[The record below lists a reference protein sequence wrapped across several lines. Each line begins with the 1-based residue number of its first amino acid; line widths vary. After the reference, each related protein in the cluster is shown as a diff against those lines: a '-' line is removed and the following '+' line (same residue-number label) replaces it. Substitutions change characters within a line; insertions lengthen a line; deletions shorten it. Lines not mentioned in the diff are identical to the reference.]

1 MARNPFLTWGTPN
14 QSGRRKG
21 PDNMG
26 EVKESDTGVGYT
38 TGPDTPLAVTGG
50 HHEPDVN
57 AYRGIDVHG
66 VPGGPKWNDVDP
78 ITPDDALVEF
88 EVPPPE
94 PDPIPVRI
102 VTGNTA
108 TELFRS
114 TVVHAYAIP
123 NQQQRLI
130 GRDLKRKICK
140 ITNLHAT
147 DTVWISTDQG
157 VQPYTGY
164 PIKAGVEFTVTANNS
179 LWCIAGAANQI
190 ELAVYSETA
199 ISE

>member
-1 MARNPFLTWGTPN
+1 VARSPFLTFGQPN
-14 QSGRRKG
+14 TSGRRKG

-38 TGPDTPLAVTGG
+38 TGPDTPLAVTGD
-50 HHEPDVN
+50 HHESDVN

-66 VPGGPKWNDVDP
+66 VAHGPKWNDVDP
-78 ITPDDALVEF
+78 ITPDDAVVEF
-88 EVPPPE
+88 EIPDKE

-102 VTGNTA
+102 VTGNKSQ
-108 TELFRS
+108 ELVRANV
-114 TVVHAYAIP
+114 THAYAVP

-130 GRDLKRKICK
+130 ARDLNRKTCK

-147 DTVWISTDQG
+147 DTVWISTESG

-164 PIKAGVEFTVTANNS
+164 PIKPGVEFTVTANNAM
-179 LWCIAGAANQI
+179 WCVAGGTNQI

-199 ISE
+199 IAE